1 MSAFKVMKGCRRG
14 WGLFIDLLSKNTTAH
29 PWKQKKKQGL
39 CHEDL
44 TVWVLQNT
52 TLKYEATTSKYYG
65 LFLKAPT
72 LITVSNLNSGA
83 GSDCGKVR
91 DLSTC

>member
-14 WGLFIDLLSKNTTAH
+14 WGLFIGLLSKNTTAH

-52 TLKYEATTSKYYG
+52 TL
-65 LFLKAPT
+65 
-72 LITVSNLNSGA
+72 
-83 GSDCGKVR
+83 
-91 DLSTC
+91 